1 MTLNALVVLPAVIA
15 TAYGTVYGLIA
26 APLAAKWVMERVLP
40 FAVGGAYL
48 GAALGLGLVHGAW
61 RWTTGS
67 LELEEEELGRAITRR
82 VKSEKPC
89 DGQLEEWPEKQG
101 PTIDVDLAD
110 DLETI
115 KRTIENALS

>member
-1 MTLNALVVLPAVIA
+1 MSLLLGQNGLVVCSVVLASA
-15 TAYGTVYGLIA
+15 LTANWILR
-26 APLAAKWVMERVLP
+26 RVVP
-40 FAVGGAYL
+40 FAVGGA
-48 GAALGLGLVHGAW
+48 ALGISLGLVHGAW
-61 RWTTGS
+61 RWMTGS

-101 PTIDVDLAD
+101 PTIDVDLGD